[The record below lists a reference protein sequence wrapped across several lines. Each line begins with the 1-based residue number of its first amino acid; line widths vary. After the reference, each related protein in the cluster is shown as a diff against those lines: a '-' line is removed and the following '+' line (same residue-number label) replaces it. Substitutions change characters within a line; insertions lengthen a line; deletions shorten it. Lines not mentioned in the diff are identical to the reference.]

1 MEFKKEAIGNNY
13 LAYFPVVEVF
23 PSADEVVCTWK
34 QNAFNY
40 VAETESTKGFR
51 AAQLGAVFAVKSH
64 WTISEKPATVV
75 MPTGTGKTETMF
87 AIIVSEC
94 RKRTLIIVPSN
105 LLRQQTV
112 ERCLKLEKLRE
123 FNAISDKCLN
133 PMIACLNSSPT
144 NKDELKSIVERS
156 NIIISTAS
164 LISGFADEYFDIL
177 SELCD
182 TLIVDEAHHTPAK
195 SWRRIKR
202 KFADKLCIQFTA
214 TPFRDDGQKIDG
226 KIIYNFPLSIAQKQG
241 YFKPIN
247 FYPILEFD
255 YEKKD
260 LAIANKAVEILESDM
275 SNNYPHLLLV
285 RASTKKRAKEL
296 YDLYSYYFAKH
307 NPVLIISGQKGNK
320 KSIADAKNGKSRII
334 ICVDMFGEGIDI
346 PQLKICAIHDKY
358 KSIPITIQFIGRF
371 ARSQGN
377 LGNASVVAN
386 IADDDIEDALQELYS
401 QDADWSE
408 LLKKISE
415 DKISKEE
422 RLQEL
427 VRDFTGKEEI
437 PIAQIRP
444 KISMFMY
451 YTDDDT
457 WNWENWDT
465 VFDPEHS
472 HCCINQKAKIL
483 IVTERS
489 ISSVDWTTS
498 KDIVDLTWQLHI
510 LYWNENKKVFFI
522 NTTDK
527 GLADRFASAIF
538 STKKRKADEELF
550 RCLSGVNRLKLATV
564 GLKPKNGGHIR
575 YQMYAGIDVETGLTE
590 AQKANVRKSNLF
602 GVGYEDGKDISI
614 GCSYKGTVWAKWV
627 ETLDYWIEWCNKV
640 ADKILDS
647 NISVEEILKGVLIQ
661 TVITNRPNAVPY
673 GIDFPI
679 ELYLSNSYYLKT
691 GVKEDC
697 LLNFDITLTVENDS
711 SPLTFL
717 VSNGQ
722 MTEEFTLEVSDK
734 YSDGFVVSHKSG
746 DLIMLKDK
754 EKELYLSEYFCE
766 NPPEIRFCDQ
776 SSLDGN
782 LLTRAKVHQTQLSN
796 ENIIALEWDG
806 VDIKKE
812 SQWQKGADAKA
823 NDSIQYKVI
832 SMLKSKNEYTIIFDD
847 DGKGEIADVV
857 AIIEDPTAIKFELYH
872 CKFSGGD
879 EAGFRIK
886 DLYEVCGQAEKCV
899 SWYPRIDKLIDR
911 LIERERRRLSKP
923 QGTRFEVGDGKIL
936 QSLKKKLKFFRSEFS
951 VYIVQPGVDSK
962 KITQPM
968 HDVLCSA
975 SSYLKETYAIELRLI
990 CS

>member
-13 LAYFPVVEVF
+13 LAYFPVVDEF

-34 QNAFNY
+34 QNVFDY
-40 VAETESTKGFR
+40 VVETESTKGFR
-51 AAQLGAVFAVKSH
+51 AAQLGAIFAVKSH
-64 WTISEKPATVV
+64 WTISEAPVTVV

-87 AIIVSEC
+87 ATIVSEC
-94 RKRTLIIVPSN
+94 RKRTLIVVPSN

-112 ERCLKLEKLRE
+112 ERCLKLERLRE

-133 PMIACLNSSPT
+133 PVIACLNSSPT
-144 NKDELKSIVERS
+144 NKNELKNIIERS
-156 NIIISTAS
+156 NVIISTAS
-164 LISGFADEYFDIL
+164 LLSGFTDEYFNVL

-195 SWRRIKR
+195 SWHRTKL
-202 KFADKLCIQFTA
+202 KFAGRLCIQFTA

-226 KIIYNFPLSIAQKQG
+226 KIIYNFPLSLAQKQG

-255 YEKKD
+255 YDKKD
-260 LAIANKAVEILESDM
+260 LAIANKAVEILETDL
-275 SNNYPHLLLV
+275 SNEYPHLLLV
-285 RASTKKRAKEL
+285 RASTKKRAEEL
-296 YDLYSYYFAKH
+296 YNLYCQHFDKH
-307 NPVLIISGQKGNK
+307 SPVLIVSGQKGNK
-320 KSIADAKNGKSRII
+320 QSIADAKSGKAKII
-334 ICVDMFGEGIDI
+334 VCVDMFGEGIDI

-437 PIAQIRP
+437 PISQIRP
-444 KISMFMY
+444 KVSMFMY
-451 YTDDDT
+451 HTDDKN
-457 WNWENWDT
+457 WNWGNWDS
-465 VFDPEHS
+465 VFNPEHS
-472 HCCINQKAKIL
+472 HCCVNQKAKIL
-483 IVTERS
+483 IITERD

-510 LYWNENKKVFFI
+510 LYWNEKKKVFFI

-538 STKKRKADEELF
+538 TSKKRKADEDLF

-575 YQMYAGIDVETGLTE
+575 YQMYAGIDVEAGLTE
-590 AQKANVRKSNLF
+590 AQKVNVRKSNLF

-647 NISVEEILKGVLIQ
+647 SISVEEILKGALIQ
-661 TVITNRPNAVPY
+661 TVVTSRPDAVPY

-679 ELYLSNSYYLKT
+679 ELYLSSSYYLKA
-691 GVKEDC
+691 GVMDDY
-697 LLNFDITLTVENDS
+697 LINFDIALTVEDNS
-711 SPLTFL
+711 SPLTFS

-722 MTEEFTLEVSDK
+722 MSEEFTLEVSDK
-734 YSDGFVVSHKSG
+734 YSDGFMVSHKSG
-746 DLIMLKDK
+746 DLILVSDRKK
-754 EKELYLSEYFCE
+754 ERYLSEYFCE

-782 LLTRAKVHQTQLSN
+782 LLTRAKIHDTKFSN
-796 ENIIALEWDG
+796 GNITVLNWDG

-812 SQWQKGADAKA
+812 SQWQTGIGVKA

-832 SMLKSKNEYTIIFDD
+832 SMLKSTNKYAVIFDD
-847 DGKGEIADVV
+847 DDKGEIADVV
-857 AIIEDPTAIKFELYH
+857 AIIEEPTAIRFELYH
-872 CKFSGGD
+872 CKFSGGG
-879 EAGFRIK
+879 EAGFRVK

-899 SWYPRIDKLIDR
+899 NWYPRIDKLIDR
-911 LIERERRRLSKP
+911 LIERESKRLSKP
-923 QGTRFEVGDGKIL
+923 QGTRFEVGDGKTL
-936 QSLKKKLKFFRSEFS
+936 QSLKKKLKFFRPEFS

-962 KITQPM
+962 RITQPM

-975 SSYLKETYAIELRLI
+975 SSYLKETYAIQLQLI